1 MFFARGWACVDVL
14 VCENFMLMIKLNI
27 LFLLISTKWQGFKFL
42 FFLKRKIIFFF
53 HNVGLLI
60 VVSIIARVESEHVCF
75 LSFNFM
81 NIYLIFYTF
90 DFIYMYLMN
99 LKIMLE
105 KNFSTLV
112 GWLNLKLHFTN
123 TLIIHFFISMSTINI

>member
-1 MFFARGWACVDVL
+1 MDVL

-42 FFLKRKIIFFF
+42 FLLKRKIIFFF

-60 VVSIIARVESEHVCF
+60 VVSIIAWVESEHVCF
-75 LSFNFM
+75 LSFNFI
-81 NIYLIFYTF
+81 NIYLFFLHIWFYLYVF
-90 DFIYMYLMN
+90 NEFKNYVR
-99 LKIMLE
+99 

-123 TLIIHFFISMSTINI
+123 TLIIHFSISMSTINI

>member
-14 VCENFMLMIKLNI
+14 VCENFMLVIKLNI

-60 VVSIIARVESEHVCF
+60 VVSIIARVELEHVCF